1 MTLNLKSRTV
11 TQIFCVKI
19 VKILIKIYF
28 DSNSK
33 IKLIRF
39 IHFRE
44 VILMI
49 ESECRQV
56 HCRELQKKSKVE
68 L

>member
-11 TQIFCVKI
+11 AQI
-19 VKILIKIYF
+19 VKILTIKIYF
-28 DSNSK
+28 HSNSK

-39 IHFRE
+39 INFRE

-49 ESECRQV
+49 ESECV
-56 HCRELQKKSKVE
+56 D
-68 L
+68 